1 MNQHSTS
8 VSTALARPVTPP
20 RRREPMFAAF
30 NLGLDP
36 PLGIEGE
43 RHDPIDRRLVSLRWL
58 AGTILTGFAGAGL
71 IGSAMYAAFD
81 RQSSFA
87 EPPEM
92 TGISRKETAAGE
104 LVNPKKADRILKS
117 VDIVAAKQSFRTPTT
132 VNVGD
137 KEVVRVKTFTRVSTT
152 LLLASAGFSDDVPPF
167 NPLRLLNNDGPTPV
181 EPPQETAPV
190 QDDAEVSFVTRDLSG
205 IDVKPTGAT
214 LTLDEV
220 QAQVAEHIRNATSTG
235 ARPPLAIPSQLL
247 LMRTSRA
254 SLDTPNAL
262 GYAADGSN
270 IIAAPFS
277 SIEVRMVPENV
288 TPLPRSSG
296 AKGSDERLF
305 VVHHGESLEDVLRNA
320 GIDRDQAKAIATA
333 VDAPRG
339 QPAVLEGERVKVLF
353 LDMDGEGH
361 MQAARVAIYH
371 DDKVRIALAMDDS
384 GRYVQVAHAE
394 IAPPDRKAKS
404 DDEDDDDDADD
415 GRMRLYDSLYETA
428 LKQGLPPSSIDA
440 LVRIFSNDVDFQR
453 PVTAGDSFDA
463 FFEDSDETDQHDVL
477 FASITAHGETFHY
490 YRFQTDDGVDYFDDN
505 GRSTRK
511 FLVRQPI
518 ATGRLTSGFGG
529 RYHPILGYTRMHTGV
544 DWAAPIGTPIFAAG
558 NGTIIKAGRESG
570 YGNRVE
576 IQHANGYIT
585 TYNHMTGFARGITEG
600 VRVKQGQVV
609 GFLGMT
615 GLATGPHLH
624 YEVIVNGH
632 FVDPLRVKL
641 ARTKELDG
649 RAIAQFKRE
658 KDRIDGLVAKA
669 PNAPQVAAA
678 IGRNGG

>member
-1 MNQHSTS
+1 MSQHPDAA
-8 VSTALARPVTPP
+8 ALARPLATA
-20 RRREPMFAAF
+20 RRREPVLAGFD
-30 NLGLDP
+30 LGLDP
-36 PLGIEGE
+36 PLGLEGE
-43 RHDPIDRRLVSLRWL
+43 RHEPIDRRLVSLRWL

-71 IGSAMYAAFD
+71 IGSAMYAALD

-87 EPPEM
+87 EPPEL
-92 TGISRKETAAGE
+92 TGVARKETAAGE

-132 VNVGD
+132 VQVGD
-137 KEVVRVKTFTRVSTT
+137 KEVVRVKSFTRVSTT

-167 NPLRLLNNDGPTPV
+167 NPLRLLNNDRGPAEQPV
-181 EPPQETAPV
+181 ETGPV
-190 QDDAEVSFVTRDLSG
+190 QDDAEVSFVTRDLSTL
-205 IDVKPTGAT
+205 DVKPTGAS

-220 QAQVAEHIRNATSTG
+220 QAQVAEHVRNAASAG

-262 GYAADGSN
+262 GYASDGTG

-288 TPLPRSSG
+288 TPLPRSTG

-305 VVHHGESLEDVLRNA
+305 MVHRGESLEDVLRNA
-320 GIDRDQAKAIATA
+320 GIDRDQARAIVAA

-339 QPAVLEGERVKVLF
+339 QPAVLEGERIKVLF

-361 MQAARVAIYH
+361 MQAARIAIYH
-371 DDKVRIALAMDDS
+371 DDKVKVALALDDS
-384 GRYVQVAHAE
+384 GRYVQVSHAE
-394 IAPPDRKAKS
+394 IAQPDRKTKS
-404 DDEDDDDDADD
+404 DDEDDDDEADD

-428 LKQGLPPSSIDA
+428 LKQGLPASSIDA

-490 YRFQTDDGVDYFDDN
+490 YRYQTDDGVDYYDDN

-529 RYHPILGYTRMHTGV
+529 RFHPILGYTRMHTGV

-585 TYNHMTGFARGITEG
+585 TYNHMTGFARGISEG
-600 VRVKQGQVV
+600 VKVKQGQVV

-658 KDRIDGLVAKA
+658 KDRIDSLVAKA

-678 IGRNGG
+678 ISRNGG

>member
-1 MNQHSTS
+1 
-8 VSTALARPVTPP
+8 
-20 RRREPMFAAF
+20 
-30 NLGLDP
+30 
-36 PLGIEGE
+36 
-43 RHDPIDRRLVSLRWL
+43 
-58 AGTILTGFAGAGL
+58 
-71 IGSAMYAAFD
+71 
-81 RQSSFA
+81 
-87 EPPEM
+87 
-92 TGISRKETAAGE
+92 
-104 LVNPKKADRILKS
+104 
-117 VDIVAAKQSFRTPTT
+117 
-132 VNVGD
+132 
-137 KEVVRVKTFTRVSTT
+137 
-152 LLLASAGFSDDVPPF
+152 
-167 NPLRLLNNDGPTPV
+167 
-181 EPPQETAPV
+181 
-190 QDDAEVSFVTRDLSG
+190 
-205 IDVKPTGAT
+205 
-214 LTLDEV
+214 
-220 QAQVAEHIRNATSTG
+220 
-235 ARPPLAIPSQLL
+235 
-247 LMRTSRA
+247 MRTSRA

-262 GYAADGSN
+262 GYASVGTG

-288 TPLPRSSG
+288 TPLPRSNS

-305 VVHHGESLEDVLRNA
+305 MVHRGESLDDVLRTA
-320 GIDRDQAKAIATA
+320 GIDRDMARAIVAS

-339 QPAVLEGERVKVLF
+339 QPAVLEGERIKILF

-361 MQAARVAIYH
+361 LQAARIAIYH
-371 DDKVRIALAMDDS
+371 DDKVKVALALDDS
-384 GRYVQVAHAE
+384 GRYVQVSHTD
-394 IAPPDRKAKS
+394 IAQPDRKAKGE
-404 DDEDDDDDADD
+404 DDEDDDEADD

-428 LKQGLPPSSIDA
+428 LKQGLPASSIDS

-490 YRFQTDDGVDYFDDN
+490 YRYQTDDGVDYFDDN

-529 RYHPILGYTRMHTGV
+529 RFHPILGYTRMHTGV

-585 TYNHMTGFARGITEG
+585 TYNHMTGFARGISEG
-600 VRVKQGQVV
+600 IRVKQGQVV

-641 ARTKELDG
+641 ARTRELDG
-649 RAIAQFKRE
+649 NSIALFKRE

-678 IGRNGG
+678 VSRNGG